1 MPATVSLTLMD
12 SLRVNHCTSIKAI
25 QAQNNCLCKSYFY
38 AINNDMDY
46 IEKLQVLRR
55 RDKRI
60 QAMLKNK
67 TQAEVAVIFG
77 LTQQRVAQ
85 IAKRI
90 KKHNGGTERIG

>member
-1 MPATVSLTLMD
+1 
-12 SLRVNHCTSIKAI
+12 
-25 QAQNNCLCKSYFY
+25 
-38 AINNDMDY
+38 MDY

-90 KKHNGGTERIG
+90 KKHNGGTDA